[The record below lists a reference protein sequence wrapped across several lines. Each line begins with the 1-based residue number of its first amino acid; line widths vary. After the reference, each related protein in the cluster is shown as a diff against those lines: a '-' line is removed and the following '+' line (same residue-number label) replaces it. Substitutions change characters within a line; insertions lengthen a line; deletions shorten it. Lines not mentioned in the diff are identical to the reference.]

1 MVRKNDNEKIILI
14 IKLIGIIFFVPRGT
28 FLLYIKK
35 KNGRVG
41 VYSFANFDLPPL
53 TWFPFH
59 VSVYEWFIIRLH
71 YL

>member
-35 KNGRVG
+35 KKWTCWSILFRK
-41 VYSFANFDLPPL
+41 F
-53 TWFPFH
+53 
-59 VSVYEWFIIRLH
+59 
-71 YL
+71 